1 MASTSQINNPSDY
14 LANSDPIL
22 AVKGA
27 HHDTL
32 NNKVMCLLNNNA
44 HLMSSTLLA
53 TAVIVLATDN
63 GRSKKF
69 RVLLDQ
75 GSECSFLSE
84 RVLKILR
91 PSCQKIE
98 THVYGVGGEFIGT
111 AKRLARVW
119 LRPKKNSLSPF
130 SLQALVLQNLSSY
143 SPPEFP

>member
-1 MASTSQINNPSDY
+1 MASTSHINNPADY
-14 LANSDPIL
+14 QANSEPIL

-27 HHDTL
+27 HHVAL
-32 NNKVMCLLNNNA
+32 NDKVMCLLNNNA

-53 TAVIVLATDN
+53 TEVIELATDN

-75 GSECSFLSE
+75 GSECSSCWK
-84 RVLKILR
+84 VLKILR

-98 THVYGVGGEFIGT
+98 THVYGVGGEFIGN

-119 LRPKKNSLSPF
+119 LRPKENSLSPF
-130 SLQALVLQNLSSY
+130 SL
-143 SPPEFP
+143 